1 MAAVAEE
8 ERLAEMGKEEK
19 GEEASPDGSVEDVS
33 EEQGEEKQQ
42 PPGQAETTSPRA
54 ESQKVRSWSLGRLP
68 AHQSRNK
75 PSPSSSWTF
84 LRRAEPREAS

>member
-54 ESQKVRSWSLGRLP
+54 ESQKPPSRPPKPEQTFAQQLLDVP
-68 AHQSRNK
+68 A
-75 PSPSSSWTF
+75 PS
-84 LRRAEPREAS
+84 